1 MFPGGG
7 GRGRGFPPGGGGG
20 RFGGGRFGGGHQI
33 PLGNVM
39 PHVPHVPVS
48 LGPVHPIIFAGHL
61 RAEEDTILRGDEAGD
76 GDGEEGGQPSPANSR
91 MHVFEINLNQ
101 QAYFLEGI
109 HIVPLGFAPPV
120 GFEFQGQTLPEAS
133 TGSTFLLEMYARD
146 LDAAGRNVK
155 KILSINVSGGIMWQ
169 EIPSPFNSIAVD
181 YIAIKGTFEV
191 LSLIIHGGMISSS
204 DLRPDACKL
213 LESGLPIPSGFVSG
227 ELEASDD
234 AEYDSDEDGVDQ
246 DAVGVVGEP
255 SGVHTAKPACGD
267 RMAHYP
273 TPPPAVLEALNFPVN
288 FFNEKLKR
296 RATDLTACLDLLS
309 KHTSLPSKAS
319 AFCLVSIESMAG
331 LIEAAFSVDLPE
343 LVGQTPQKQVERLG
357 ALAASLTS
365 CLSSGSTAS
374 PLGAAAS
381 PRDEFA
387 ASLGEDVAALL
398 ASTAKRFLVVLGVD
412 HSSAL
417 DEINAK
423 ITAPSEFLE
432 LGSAVLKYCSVLVL
446 NEFTAKAML
455 SCGALQLLCSIIS
468 QRPVLPSQLQ
478 IAAIN
483 CLKRAL
489 EHPGVS
495 ADLSR
500 PAYQALLNAMGN
512 VESFSKHVS
521 TPTRTALNWCAFV
534 GCCLSLREFSNRA
547 TFILEKAAQAVTMHL
562 AITSA
567 SGTATS
573 ADSMD
578 VEGSGLGSG
587 ASGSSLTAASA
598 RMAACNE
605 ELRTLYSECKE
616 RVVAWQGSLCSLVDR
631 RGEVDE
637 DGDLRAD
644 SEVTPLN
651 VALVK
656 TLHANG
662 IMATL
667 VTIATLAHALDEHAI
682 LSDWTSPF
690 ARELGRLSRACSGLL
705 VGCVGTLFGLVDGAE
720 LLVGSKPAEALLLW
734 QMLAQDEHVF
744 TAQSTEELTDALF
757 SGPEAGDLE
766 VCHLSFSSGSL
777 GWLLLLFNY
786 AMGITQRVSSL
797 TEPETAI
804 YDLHELASFPCG
816 ASVVARCVSQ
826 FCLDQVLGI
835 IETTSPPPPE
845 GLVCRCLEVL
855 HCCLSSDCRPVVG
868 QMVASAPRIVKC
880 AKGILGHQKGH
891 HHVSVRL
898 ASAATQALQL
908 AEFLQKSIPANGG
921 SSVKSPLV
929 RQALLAACRK
939 EIMSAASSSTSQ
951 PSSVVS
957 LANIQALEVPMRLLV
972 QAATEED
979 FLNAT
984 IFQNDEA
991 RKLLGGAV
999 AVLRAATSYARGGV
1013 GWAPEIAIAS
1023 IEGYDDSFF
1032 AEFQSPMPP
1041 LPATHTSATSEEA
1054 KQERVRVRLQLA
1066 QSLTRAMLS
1075 SLQLIR
1081 DLLHCLR
1088 VHAGVSAS
1096 FRSEE
1101 VLLALMEANAFSRS
1115 LMGCH
1120 KTGVTGF
1127 LARRIASTVTQVF
1140 RQYCPPSPWAADCSL
1155 VAYLVGKALQV
1166 PRFMQANIALLTELL
1181 PVGSAAAQLEAGVD
1195 VESAAGTVTLG
1206 DSSTCTV
1213 SAQYFCR
1220 VSQSLAFC
1228 QEESGSS
1235 SFAEFV
1241 QHRRESA
1248 EGHCNAW
1255 NYFLSRSPAFTTAGK
1270 GRSEVTPFLVF
1281 TSERANHSTGYT
1293 QREPLSVDPLFH
1305 VSQALFNGRYD
1316 VLSLILCGLV
1326 SSSQEIHSGL
1336 FGLCTRVMALHCEA
1350 ASVVA
1355 KGLVDALTN
1364 VALLHLH
1371 GSQQSMR
1378 SAAEVAAGAKDASSS
1393 GNPSAGSGNSA
1404 NSKVDHEAL
1413 SSQSRTL
1420 VFVHD
1425 LCCLDTPCLVLVDA
1439 GVLLPLFS
1447 SLHSSSSFI
1456 ANLALQ
1462 ALTTVYRVLGRVTTR
1477 LEAAV
1482 ASAAADGDM
1491 DLEQTQDQAL
1501 LAILLHK
1508 VRATMQAVAEGL
1520 LALLPAL
1527 IARFQSSALIAA
1539 QSVLSI
1545 NALPPRFVKGLLD
1558 SMAAPGSIIP
1568 IEAISVKLWLFFE
1581 DTFQSFITLVEAL
1594 KSVTAVD
1601 ACEFFS
1607 VDNGVEIVTAAHS
1620 QLAASS
1626 SALATV
1632 IEIVIDGYAK
1642 GWIALPTMNRS
1653 LRSAVADPRRVVSR
1667 YQRTY
1672 TMWSTERRR
1681 AYVHEGLAAA
1691 AADEAQ
1697 EFPLPPVHRAS
1708 QLERLDFDARH
1719 AMIASSLRS
1728 LVEST
1733 RRHHEHT
1740 KSQGGNPQRDEAVR
1754 AAGTDP
1760 SLAQAGVIQLHA
1772 GLDLAQPLATDDD
1785 TDTAAVNAWFVLLS
1799 PDERL
1804 GDCLTPLH
1812 LAQDALHAVVRRS
1825 YVMGSEAVCSI
1836 FEVVEPF
1843 IRLRSLPRI
1852 ADPQADRR
1860 RRDRRIKRR
1869 VERAAA
1875 KKAAAEVAAETARIL
1890 ALEAEAKRRQQEE
1903 EARQREAETAA
1914 SAQAAAP
1921 QLSLPGVPK
1930 HLLAQ
1935 LASAQGLPAPA
1946 PAPVPA
1952 PAPAMM
1958 PVPVMQAPVPAPAP
1972 PTKPSRFSSALSV
1985 GQAPPPPPYSQPP
1998 GYFAS
2003 ALPPPPMPPS
2013 MMPQGA
2019 YQLPPPPLPPPSAT
2033 GAPAGRGRAAT
2044 LPAWLTNQQPQN

>member
-20 RFGGGRFGGGHQI
+20 RFGGGRFGGGQI
-33 PLGNVM
+33 PLGGVM

-61 RAEEDTILRGDEAGD
+61 RADDDTILQGEEAGD
-76 GDGEEGGQPSPANSR
+76 GDGEEGGQPTPANSR
-91 MHVFEINLNQ
+91 MRVFEINLNQ

-181 YIAIKGTFEV
+181 YIAVKGTFEV

-204 DLRPDACKL
+204 DLRPDASKL

-227 ELEASDD
+227 EVEASDD

-246 DAVGVVGEP
+246 DAVGIVGEP
-255 SGVHTAKPACGD
+255 AGVRQSPACGD

-288 FFNEKLKR
+288 FFNDKLKR

-309 KHTSLPSKAS
+309 KHTSLPMEAS

-343 LVGQTPQKQVERLG
+343 LVGQPPQKQVEKLG
-357 ALAASLTS
+357 ALTASLSS
-365 CLSSGSTAS
+365 CLSSGSSAS
-374 PLGAAAS
+374 PVGAAAS

-387 ASLGEDVAALL
+387 ASLGEDVATLL
-398 ASTAKRFLVVLGVD
+398 ASIAKRFLVVLSVD
-412 HSSAL
+412 HSSAI
-417 DEINAK
+417 DQINAK

-432 LGSAVLKYCSVLVL
+432 LGSAVLRYCSVLVL
-446 NEFTAKAML
+446 NEFTAKTML

-478 IAAIN
+478 IAAIRA
-483 CLKRAL
+483 LHRAL

-495 ADLSR
+495 TDLSR

-512 VESFSKHVS
+512 VESTFQKHVS
-521 TPTRTALNWCAFV
+521 TPMRAALNWSAFV

-578 VEGSGLGSG
+578 IEGSGLGSG
-587 ASGSSLTAASA
+587 ASGSSLTAASE

-605 ELRTLYSECKE
+605 ELRALYSECKE
-616 RVVAWQGSLCSLVDR
+616 RVVAWQGSLCSLVDQ
-631 RGEVDE
+631 RGEEDE
-637 DGDLRAD
+637 DVDIKGDI
-644 SEVTPLN
+644 EVIPLN

-656 TLHANG
+656 TLHATG

-667 VTIATLAHALDEHAI
+667 VTVATLAHALDEHAI
-682 LSDWTSPF
+682 LSDWTSPCS
-690 ARELGRLSRACSGLL
+690 RELGRLSRACSGLL

-720 LLVGSKPAEALLLW
+720 LLVGSKSAEALLLW

-766 VCHLSFSSGSL
+766 VCHLSFSNGSL
-777 GWLLLLFNY
+777 GWMLLLFNY

-816 ASVVARCVSQ
+816 ASVVARCISQ
-826 FCLDQVLGI
+826 YCLEQVLGI

-845 GLVCRCLEVL
+845 GLVCRCFEILQS
-855 HCCLSSDCRPVVG
+855 CLSSDCHPVVG
-868 QMVASAPRIVKC
+868 KMVASAPRIVKC
-880 AKGILGHQKGH
+880 TKGILGHQKGH

-898 ASAATQALQL
+898 ASAASQVLQL
-908 AEFLQKSIPANGG
+908 AEFLQKSIPANVG

-951 PSSVVS
+951 PSSVS
-957 LANIQALEVPMRLLV
+957 PSLPLANIQALEVPMRILV
-972 QAATEED
+972 QAATEEE
-979 FLNAT
+979 FISAT

-991 RKLLGGAV
+991 RKLLSGAM
-999 AVLRAATSYARGGV
+999 AVLRAATNYARGGV

-1041 LPATHTSATSEEA
+1041 LPATHSSATSEEA
-1054 KQERVRVRLQLA
+1054 KQERVRARLQLA

-1081 DLLHCLR
+1081 DLLTCLR

-1101 VLLALMEANAFSRS
+1101 VLLVLIEANAFSRS

-1120 KTGVTGF
+1120 KTGATGF

-1140 RQYCPPSPWAADCSL
+1140 RLYCPPSPWAADCSL
-1155 VAYLVGKALQV
+1155 VPYLVGKALQV

-1195 VESAAGTVTLG
+1195 ADSAAGIITLG

-1220 VSQSLAFC
+1220 VSQSLAFS

-1235 SFAEFV
+1235 AFAEFV

-1248 EGHCNAW
+1248 EGHSNAW
-1255 NYFLSRSPAFTTAGK
+1255 NYFLSRSPAFTTAGN

-1281 TSERANHSTGYT
+1281 TSERTNHSTGYT
-1293 QREPLSVDPLFH
+1293 QHEPPSVDPLFH
-1305 VSQALFNGRYD
+1305 VSQALFNGKYD

-1336 FGLCTRVMALHCEA
+1336 FGLCTRVMALHGEA

-1404 NSKVDHEAL
+1404 TNKVDHEAL

-1425 LCCLDTPCLVLVDA
+1425 LCCLDSPCLVLVDA
-1439 GVLLPLFS
+1439 GILLPLFS

-1482 ASAAADGDM
+1482 AIAAADGDM
-1491 DLEQTQDQAL
+1491 DLEQNQDQAL
-1501 LAILLHK
+1501 LAILLNK
-1508 VRATMQAVAEGL
+1508 VRATMQAIAEGL

-1545 NALPPRFVKGLLD
+1545 NTLPPRFVKGLLD

-1601 ACEFFS
+1601 ACEFFG

-1754 AAGTDP
+1754 AAGNDP
-1760 SLAQAGVIQLHA
+1760 SLAQAGVIQLNA

-1785 TDTAAVNAWFVLLS
+1785 TAAINAWFVLLS

-1825 YVMGSEAVCSI
+1825 YLMGSEAVCSI

-1843 IRLRSLPRI
+1843 IRLRALPRI

-1875 KKAAAEVAAETARIL
+1875 KKAAAEAAAETARIL

-1914 SAQAAAP
+1914 TAQAAAP

-1946 PAPVPA
+1946 PAPVQA
-1952 PAPAMM
+1952 PAM
-1958 PVPVMQAPVPAPAP
+1958 PVPVMHAPVPAPAP
-1972 PTKPSRFSSALSV
+1972 PTKPSRFSSASSV
-1985 GQAPPPPPYSQPP
+1985 SQALPPPPYSQPP

-2019 YQLPPPPLPPPSAT
+2019 YQLPPPPRPPTSAA